1 MLQPEPAQIIE
12 FCQSSLLASV
22 YFTNGQREGTN
33 VCLCSEYSNE
43 VSTGLKQNGEETW
56 DTTNTLRFRATPE
69 DNGRTIR
76 CAVEHR
82 ALRRVSFLEK
92 RITLSV
98 YCEYSVRR
106 SCTSSGANFFIGF
119 HFDLTL
125 QILLPP
131 YITFLCWSHAVLI
144 KAEIFD
150 CFVLSEDSRRL
161 PSSRATPGSSGL
173 ASVLKWRNDCNMIH
187 CLQIPLE
194 SLNYRETYQDL
205 SVRETWSMSPVS
217 LKAATLNPRLPG
229 SKTTRRLWL
238 LAAPS
243 GQSFSV
249 KSFYS

>member
-22 YFTNGQREGTN
+22 YFTNGQREGSN

-98 YCEYSVRR
+98 YCEY
-106 SCTSSGANFFIGF
+106 
-119 HFDLTL
+119 
-125 QILLPP
+125 
-131 YITFLCWSHAVLI
+131 
-144 KAEIFD
+144 
-150 CFVLSEDSRRL
+150 
-161 PSSRATPGSSGL
+161 
-173 ASVLKWRNDCNMIH
+173 
-187 CLQIPLE
+187 
-194 SLNYRETYQDL
+194 
-205 SVRETWSMSPVS
+205 
-217 LKAATLNPRLPG
+217 
-229 SKTTRRLWL
+229 
-238 LAAPS
+238 
-243 GQSFSV
+243 
-249 KSFYS
+249 